1 MNFSRMKISTRL
13 TFGFGTL
20 VTLVILVAGYGLMFA
35 SNTNQTLNTI
45 YYDRVVPIG
54 QLKLTHDIYMSSILD
69 SANKVSLGSM
79 DPKQSMRLVDDGLAQ
94 ARKEWQAFDQTV
106 QSTSIKAQIA
116 TINAMM
122 KKAEVAITAFRAAL
136 DTADMFKISQQLQ
149 GLDEAIS
156 PIGKALNTLINQE
169 LDAIK
174 DEHGSAKI
182 RYDGSVT
189 VFAVITLLA
198 FMLGCTIGWLLVRV
212 ITAPIYQAVGIAR
225 KVAAGDLSQ
234 TIEIA
239 GTSETGLM
247 LAALKEMQTAL
258 VNVVATVRVGSE
270 GVATASAEI
279 AHGNSDLSMRTEQQA
294 SCLEETAAAM
304 EELSSTVKQNADNAQ
319 QANQLAMSAS
329 TVAVHGGTVVS
340 QVVETMKGINESSRR
355 ISDITG
361 VIDGIAFQTNILALN
376 AAVEAARAGE
386 QGRGFAVVASEVRSL
401 AQRSAAAAKE
411 IKILIG
417 ASVERV
423 AQGSTLVDQAG
434 ATMTEVV
441 KSIRRVTDIMSEI
454 SAASSEQSL
463 EVLQIGQAVSQM
475 DQTTQQNAALV
486 EQMAAA
492 TCSLKTLADAQVQ
505 AVSVF
510 HLPNATS
517 PGSAEQALA
526 TNPVFSLAPSAR
538 ISPVYHLRVT
548 AHS

>member
-1 MNFSRMKISTRL
+1 MSFSKMKISTRL

-20 VTLVILVAGYGLMFA
+20 VALVILVAGYGLMFA

-45 YYDRVVPIG
+45 YHDRVVPIG
-54 QLKLTHDIYMSSILD
+54 QLKLTHDIFMSSILD

-79 DPKQSMRLVDDGLAQ
+79 EPKQSIRLVDDGLAQ
-94 ARKEWQAFDQTV
+94 ARKEWQTFDQTV
-106 QSTSIKAQIA
+106 QSTSVKAQIA
-116 TINAMM
+116 TTNALMQ
-122 KKAEVAITAFRAAL
+122 KAQAAITDYRAAL
-136 DTADMFKISQQLQ
+136 DTADMFKISQQLP
-149 GLDEAIS
+149 GLDEAIT
-156 PIGKALNTLINQE
+156 PIGKALDTLINQE

-174 DEHGSAKI
+174 DEHGSSKK
-182 RYDGSVT
+182 RYDASVT
-189 VFAVITLLA
+189 VFGVITLLA
-198 FMLGCTIGWLLVRV
+198 FMTGSTIGWLLIRA
-212 ITAPIYQAVGIAR
+212 ITTPIHQAVGIAR
-225 KVAAGDLSQ
+225 KVATGDLSQ
-234 TIEIA
+234 AIDIV
-239 GTSETGLM
+239 GTSETTLM
-247 LAALKEMQTAL
+247 LAALKDMQTEL

-279 AHGNSDLSMRTEQQA
+279 AHGNNDLSMRTEQQA
-294 SCLEETAAAM
+294 SFLEETAAAM
-304 EELSSTVKQNADNAQ
+304 EELSSMVKQNAGHAQ
-319 QANQLAMSAS
+319 QANQLALSAS

-340 QVVETMKGINESSRR
+340 QVVETMKGINESSRK

-423 AQGSTLVDQAG
+423 EQGSTLVDQAG

-441 KSIRRVTDIMSEI
+441 TSIRRVTDIMREI

-463 EVLQIGQAVSQM
+463 EVLQIEQAVSQM

-492 TCSLKTLADAQVQ
+492 TSSLKAMADAQVQ

-510 HLPNATS
+510 HLPRMTY
-517 PGSAEQALA
+517 PGSTEQAL
-526 TNPVFSLAPSAR
+526 TSPRPQLQPVRHRAL
-538 ISPVYHLRVT
+538 LNQD
-548 AHS
+548 

>member
-510 HLPNATS
+510 HLPNLTS

-526 TNPVFSLAPSAR
+526 TNPVFSLAPSAL